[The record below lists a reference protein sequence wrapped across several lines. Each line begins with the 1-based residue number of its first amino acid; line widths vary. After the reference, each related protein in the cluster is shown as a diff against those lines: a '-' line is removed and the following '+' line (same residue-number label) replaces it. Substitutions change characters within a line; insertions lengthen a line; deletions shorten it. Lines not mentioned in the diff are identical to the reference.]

1 MATRILI
8 TFGLV
13 LSIAVGGVWHW
24 SSTALNQPLDIPD
37 SKTVIEAKAG
47 DGLIKVLRRL
57 ERLGLIQSARATR
70 LALRIQGHSVNLK
83 LGEYELQQGD
93 TLLDVLERFERGEV
107 VLYPVTIPEGVTFD
121 WILAH
126 LESLDFISHTITGP
140 DDTKFEPFRSSVG
153 HLEGQFLPETYFVAR
168 GQSDISIL
176 DRSFA
181 AMQETLSAVWVS
193 CDAKTP
199 LKSPYEALI
208 LASIVERETGVASER
223 PQIAGVFTRRLIKGM
238 RLQTDPTIIYGL
250 GDAYDGNLRRK
261 HLNDTENPYN
271 TYQIK
276 GLPPTPI
283 AMPGR
288 EAVAAVCNPTTDDS
302 LYFVA
307 KGDGSHAFSATL
319 SEHNQN
325 VRRYQLNRRSDY
337 RSSPAP

>member
-8 TFGLV
+8 TFGLA
-13 LSIAVGGVWHW
+13 LSIAVGGVWYW
-24 SSTALNQPLDIPD
+24 SSTALNQPLDISE

-70 LALRIQGHSVNLK
+70 LALRIQGRSVNLK

-93 TLLDVLERFERGEV
+93 TLLDVLDRFERGEV

-121 WILAH
+121 WMLAH

-140 DDTKFEPFRSSVG
+140 DDTKFEPFRSSAG

-168 GQSDISIL
+168 GQTDISIL
-176 DRSFA
+176 DRSFQ
-181 AMQETLSAVWVS
+181 AMQETLSAVWAD
-193 CDAKTP
+193 CDTTTP
-199 LKSPYEALI
+199 LESPYEALI
-208 LASIVERETGVASER
+208 LASIVERETGVPSER
-223 PQIAGVFTRRLIKGM
+223 PQIAGVFARRLIKGM
-238 RLQTDPTIIYGL
+238 KLQTDPTIIYGL
-250 GDAYDGNLRRK
+250 GDDYDGNLRRK

-283 AMPGR
+283 AMPGS
-288 EAVAAVCNPTTDDS
+288 EAIAAVCNPASDDA

>member
-1 MATRILI
+1 MAKRILF
-8 TFGLV
+8 TLGLLV
-13 LSIAVGGVWHW
+13 SILVGALWHW
-24 SSTALNQPLDIPD
+24 SSNALNQPLKIPE
-37 SKTVIEAKAG
+37 SRTVVEANAG

-57 ERLGLIQSARATR
+57 ERLGLIKSARATR
-70 LALRIQGHSVNLK
+70 LALRIQGHTVNLK

-93 TLLDVLERFERGEV
+93 TLLDLLDRFERGDV
-107 VLYPVTIPEGVTFD
+107 VLYPVTIPEGVTFN
-121 WILAH
+121 WMLAH
-126 LESLDFISHTITGP
+126 LKSLDFISHTITGP
-140 DDTKFEPFRSSVG
+140 DDARLEPYRPSTG

-176 DRSFA
+176 DRSFE
-181 AMQETLSAVWVS
+181 AMREVLSIVWS
-193 CDAKTP
+193 DCDVKTP

-208 LASIVERETGVASER
+208 LASIVERETGVPSER
-223 PQIAGVFTRRLIKGM
+223 PRIAGVFTRRLLSGM
-238 RLQTDPTIIYGL
+238 KLQTDPTIIYGL
-250 GDAYDGNLRRK
+250 GDTYDGNLRRK
-261 HLNDTENPYN
+261 HLNDTQNPYN
-271 TYQIK
+271 TYQIE

-288 EAVAAVCNPTTDDS
+288 EAIAAVCHPTGDDS

>member
-1 MATRILI
+1 MAKRILI

-126 LESLDFISHTITGP
+126 LESLDFISHTI
-140 DDTKFEPFRSSVG
+140 KK
-153 HLEGQFLPETYFVAR
+153 R
-168 GQSDISIL
+168 GRCFPS
-176 DRSFA
+176 
-181 AMQETLSAVWVS
+181 
-193 CDAKTP
+193 
-199 LKSPYEALI
+199 
-208 LASIVERETGVASER
+208 
-223 PQIAGVFTRRLIKGM
+223 
-238 RLQTDPTIIYGL
+238 
-250 GDAYDGNLRRK
+250 
-261 HLNDTENPYN
+261 
-271 TYQIK
+271 
-276 GLPPTPI
+276 
-283 AMPGR
+283 
-288 EAVAAVCNPTTDDS
+288 
-302 LYFVA
+302 
-307 KGDGSHAFSATL
+307 
-319 SEHNQN
+319 
-325 VRRYQLNRRSDY
+325 
-337 RSSPAP
+337 

>member
-1 MATRILI
+1 MAKRILI

-13 LSIAVGGVWHW
+13 LSTTVAGVWHW
-24 SSTALNQPLDIPD
+24 SSATLQRPLDITGP
-37 SKTVIEAKAG
+37 KTVIEAKSG

-57 ERLGLIQSARATR
+57 ERLGLIQSARASR
-70 LALRIQGHSVNLK
+70 LALRIQGQTVSLK

-93 TLLDVLERFERGEV
+93 TLLDVLDRFERGDV
-107 VLYPVTIPEGVTFD
+107 VLYPVTIPEGVTFE
-121 WILAH
+121 WMLAH
-126 LESLDFISHTITGP
+126 LQGLEFIRHTITGP
-140 DDTKFEPFRSSVG
+140 DDVKLEPYRSLAG

-176 DRSFA
+176 DRGFT
-181 AMQETLSAVWVS
+181 AMQETLSTVWS
-193 CDAKTP
+193 RCDAETP

-208 LASIVERETGVASER
+208 LASIVERETGIPSER
-223 PQIAGVFTRRLIKGM
+223 PQIAGVFTRRLVKGM
-238 RLQTDPTIIYGL
+238 KLQTDPTIIYGL
-250 GDAYDGNLRRK
+250 GDDYNGNLRRK
-261 HLNDTENPYN
+261 HLNDKENPYN

-283 AMPGR
+283 AMPGV
-288 EAVAAVCNPTTDDS
+288 EAIAAVCNPTTDDS

-319 SEHNQN
+319 SEHNKN

>member
-1 MATRILI
+1 MQKRILYTI
-8 TFGLV
+8 GLLV
-13 LSIAVGGVWHW
+13 PILVGGLWHW
-24 SSTALNQPLDIPD
+24 SSAALNAPLNIPE
-37 SKTVIEAKAG
+37 SKTVVDANAG

-57 ERLGLIQSARATR
+57 ERLGLIKSARATR
-70 LALRIQGHSVNLK
+70 FALRIQGHTVNIK
-83 LGEYELQQGD
+83 LGEYELKQGD
-93 TLLDVLERFERGEV
+93 TLLDLIDRFDRGDV

-121 WILAH
+121 WMLGH
-126 LESLDFISHTITGP
+126 LQSLDFLSHTITGL
-140 DDTKFEPFRSSVG
+140 DDTKLEPYRSSTG

-168 GQSDISIL
+168 GRSDISIL

-181 AMQETLSAVWVS
+181 AMRETLTAVWS
-193 CDAKTP
+193 DCDTTTP
-199 LKSPYEALI
+199 LQSPYEALI
-208 LASIVERETGVASER
+208 LASIVERETGVPRER
-223 PQIAGVFTRRLIKGM
+223 PQIAGVFTRRLIEGM
-238 RLQTDPTIIYGL
+238 KLQTDPTIIYGL
-250 GDAYDGNLRRK
+250 GDDYDGNLRRK

-271 TYQIK
+271 TYQIM

-288 EAVAAVCNPTTDDS
+288 EAIAAVCNPTTDDS

-325 VRRYQLNRRSDY
+325 VRRYQLKRRSDY

>member
-1 MATRILI
+1 MAKRILF
-8 TFGLV
+8 TVGLLVSV
-13 LSIAVGGVWHW
+13 LVGGLWHW
-24 SSTALNQPLDIPD
+24 SSTTLNQALDIPE
-37 SKTVIEAKAG
+37 SKTVVEANAG

-70 LALRIQGHSVNLK
+70 LALRIQGHRVNLK

-93 TLLDVLERFERGEV
+93 TLLDLLDRFERGDV

-121 WILAH
+121 WMLAH
-126 LESLDFISHTITGP
+126 LKSLDFISHTITGP
-140 DDTKFEPFRSSVG
+140 DDASLEPYRPSTG

-176 DRSFA
+176 DRSFE
-181 AMQETLSAVWVS
+181 AMREVLSIVWS
-193 CDAKTP
+193 DCDVKTP

-208 LASIVERETGVASER
+208 LASIVERETGVPNER
-223 PQIAGVFTRRLIKGM
+223 PQIAGVFTRRLLSGM
-238 RLQTDPTIIYGL
+238 KLQTDPTIIYGL
-250 GDAYDGNLRRK
+250 GDTYDGNLRRK
-261 HLNDTENPYN
+261 HLNDTQNPYN
-271 TYQIK
+271 TYQIE

-288 EAVAAVCNPTTDDS
+288 EAIAAVCHPTGDDS

>member
-1 MATRILI
+1 MAKRILL
-8 TFGLV
+8 TLGLLV
-13 LSIAVGGVWHW
+13 SIVAGGLWHW
-24 SSTALNQPLDIPD
+24 SSNALNQPLNIPE
-37 SKTVIEAKAG
+37 SRTVVEANAG

-70 LALRIQGHSVNLK
+70 LALRIQGHRVNLK
-83 LGEYELQQGD
+83 LGEYELQEGD
-93 TLLDVLERFERGEV
+93 TLLDLLDRFERGDV

-121 WILAH
+121 WMLAH
-126 LESLDFISHTITGP
+126 LKSLPFIHHTITGP
-140 DDTKFEPFRSSVG
+140 DDARLEPYRSSIG

-168 GQSDISIL
+168 GQSDVSIL
-176 DRSFA
+176 DRSFV
-181 AMQETLSAVWVS
+181 AMREALSVVWS
-193 CDAKTP
+193 DCDVNTP
-199 LKSPYEALI
+199 LKSPYEVLI
-208 LASIVERETGVASER
+208 LASIVERETGVPSER
-223 PQIAGVFTRRLIKGM
+223 PQIAGVFTRRLVSGM
-238 RLQTDPTIIYGL
+238 KLQTDPTIIYGL
-250 GDAYDGNLRRK
+250 GDTYDGNLRRK
-261 HLNDTENPYN
+261 HLNDTQNPYN
-271 TYQIK
+271 TYQIE

-288 EAVAAVCNPTTDDS
+288 EAIAAVCHPTGDNS